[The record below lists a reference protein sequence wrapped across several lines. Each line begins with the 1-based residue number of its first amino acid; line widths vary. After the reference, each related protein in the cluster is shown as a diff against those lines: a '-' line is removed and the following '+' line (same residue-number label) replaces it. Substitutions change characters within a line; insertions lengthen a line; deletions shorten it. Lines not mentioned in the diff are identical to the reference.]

1 MRASREQWKYT
12 DGTKVWVGRYR
23 NSHNMPHW
31 HYDCELLLVERG
43 ELELI
48 CDRERYVLRAGQS
61 AFIDSEQVHHMH
73 ALQPDTVLTMAIF
86 DYDLVR
92 RISQNK
98 TPACPVLSGEYALL
112 PFFGDLFAELRA
124 RQPFYQSRTEAMVTE
139 KFIEILRGEQTT
151 ERETGAPTTETFKHL
166 LDEIDEKYE
175 FFSLSEAAT
184 FMSMNPAYF
193 SSLFHRLAGMTF
205 SQYLNYMK
213 TSNAVEMLQ
222 SGKDLS
228 IAEISTR
235 CGFSTIRNFN
245 RIFKEITGYTPTT
258 LPRGYVLPERIVRA
272 DEAGSDPTLTEC
284 VLLASSDGPAVAL

>member
-31 HYDCELLLVERG
+31 HYDCELLFLERG
-43 ELELI
+43 ELELN
-48 CDRERYVLRAGQS
+48 CGREQYLLHAGQS

-73 ALQPDTVLTMAIF
+73 ALLPDTVLTMAIF
-86 DYDLVR
+86 DYELVR
-92 RISQNK
+92 RISEGK
-98 TPACPVLSGEYALL
+98 TPSCPVLSGDYALL
-112 PFFGDLFAELRA
+112 PFFSDLFSELHGR
-124 RQPFYQSRTEAMVTE
+124 RPFYRSRTEAMIAE
-139 KFIEILRGEQTT
+139 KYIEILRGEETAEREAGALTT
-151 ERETGAPTTETFKHL
+151 EKFKEL

-175 FFSLSEAAT
+175 FYSLADAAE
-184 FMSMNPAYF
+184 FMNMNPAYF
-193 SSLFHRLAGMTF
+193 SSLFHKLAGMTY
-205 SQYLNYMK
+205 SQYLNYIR
-213 TSNAVEMLQ
+213 TSNAVELLQ

-245 RIFKEITGYTPTT
+245 RIFKKITGYTPTT
-258 LPRGYVLPERIVRA
+258 LPRGYVLQERIVRA

-284 VLLASSDGPAVAL
+284 VLLASSDGPSATL